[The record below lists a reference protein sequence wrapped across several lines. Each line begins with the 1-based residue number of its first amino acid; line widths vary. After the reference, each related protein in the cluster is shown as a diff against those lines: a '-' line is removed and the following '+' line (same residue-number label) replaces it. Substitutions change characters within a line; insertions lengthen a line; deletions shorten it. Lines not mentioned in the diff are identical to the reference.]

1 MRMNALPN
9 VDTKTQYSRFAGG
22 LDLVS
27 PPLTIDAGKCISI
40 NNYECNSL
48 GGYRRIDGYE
58 RFDGHPSPSAQS
70 YYYCPCTFSATVTV
84 GQTITGA
91 VSSATGKV
99 LQVESNYLIIDR
111 VTGTF
116 QVENFKVSGVVKGAL
131 TILPSANGHPTG
143 LGHAT
148 ALGLTADDY
157 RQDISAVAGSGVIRG
172 VCMYKGVAY
181 AFRDNAAGTAVDIW
195 KSTSTGWQKITLFKS
210 LPYKNCVTDVL
221 DGVILTQKNSGA
233 TATVKRKVIETKYNQ
248 LDLEATS
255 ITSLAISLGSHTFTI
270 ESGKAY
276 QVGQTVIVTAVQAP
290 VNYWSGTVTSYSG
303 TQLVINMI
311 DKVGSG
317 TYADWTLH
325 AEPITLQSDQGRFIV
340 TNITGTWTNNPADKI
355 MVGIVEIAEVD
366 LDRATITAG
375 NFVIGKK
382 YEIKTVGTTSFTSI
396 GAASNTVGVQFTAT
410 GVGSGTGDAYLIS
423 DPVTQISI
431 LQGGNYQFVQYNF
444 SADTDGKKLYG
455 TDSLNRAFEFD
466 GDVYIPINTQV
477 AIDAPTTI
485 AAINN
490 QLVLSFFGTAV
501 FSAVA
506 NPHNF
511 VTTSAGFQDLQGFGD
526 TITGMSPIVGG
537 VLAVSCRD
545 SLWQVSIDAQTN
557 YYKAEIISP
566 DVGSIHYGLMNLGGL
581 YSFDDKGIIKV
592 VSSYVFG
599 GFEHDTISRAIQPVI
614 DRFREKLVAIAAYKN
629 KNQVRFYANDG
640 TGIIMTMGTSQ
651 AYNGTSSV
659 THQFSEFTYPINV
672 SYAWNGED
680 ASGRDIVLLGD
691 NNGYVYVANTGS
703 SFDGEPIQAYIRTA
717 FNNVKSPSA
726 IKRFR
731 KLEVEMSTVGYS
743 YIRFNPD
750 FSYADP
756 SIATHQLKYEELQG
770 SGGYWDEATWN
781 EFYYDGKIVSQPEIR
796 IQGSGTNIGLVV
808 FSNSAIDL
816 GHNLSGV
823 VLHYTPRKLNR

>member
-1 MRMNALPN
+1 MRMNALPD
-9 VDTKTQYSRFAGG
+9 VKTLTQYSRFAGG

-58 RFDGHPSPSAQS
+58 RFDGRPSPSAQS
-70 YYYCPCTFSATVTV
+70 YYYCPCTFVGAVTV

-91 VSSATGKV
+91 TSAATGKV

-116 QVENFKVSGVVKGAL
+116 VLENFNVSGVLKGAL
-131 TILPSANGHPTG
+131 TILPSKDGHPTG
-143 LGHAT
+143 VGHAT

-157 RQDISAVAGSGVIRG
+157 RANITAVTGSGVMRG

-181 AFRDNAAGTAVDIW
+181 AFRDNSAGTAVNIW
-195 KSTSTGWQKITLFKS
+195 KSTSTGWQQITLFKS
-210 LPYKNCVTDVL
+210 LPFKNCILDVI
-221 DGVILTQKNSGA
+221 DGVVINQKNSGA
-233 TATVKRKVIETKYNQ
+233 TATVKRQVIETSFNQ
-248 LDLEATS
+248 LDLESTS
-255 ITSLAISLGSHTFTI
+255 ISSLTISLGSHTFTI

-276 QVGQTVIVTAVQAP
+276 QAGQSIVVTATQAP
-290 VNYWSGTVTSYSG
+290 TNYWDGTVTSYSG

-311 DKVGSG
+311 NKVGSG
-317 TYADWTLH
+317 TYADWTIH
-325 AEPITLQSDQGRFIV
+325 AEPMTLQSDQGRFIV
-340 TNITGTWTNNPADKI
+340 SDVTGTWTSNAADKI
-355 MVGIVEIAEVD
+355 RVGIIDIAD
-366 LDRATITAG
+366 IDNGAG
-375 NFVIGKK
+375 GN
-382 YEIKTVGTTSFTSI
+382 
-396 GAASNTVGVQFTAT
+396 
-410 GVGSGTGDAYLIS
+410 
-423 DPVTQISI
+423 PVTQISI
-431 LQGGNYQFVQYNF
+431 LQGGNYQFVQHNF
-444 SADTDGKKLYG
+444 QADADKKKLYG

-466 GDVYIPINTQV
+466 GDVYIPIRTQIT
-477 AIDAPTTI
+477 IDAPTNI
-485 AAINN
+485 AVING
-490 QLVLSFFGTAV
+490 QLALSYFGAVLV
-501 FSAVA
+501 SAVG
-506 NPHNF
+506 NPHDF
-511 VTTSAGFQDLQGFGD
+511 KTTSLGFQDIQEFGD
-526 TITGMSPIVGG
+526 TVTGMSAIVGG
-537 VLAVSCRD
+537 VLAVACRD
-545 SLWQVSIDAQTN
+545 SFWQASIDTQTSL
-557 YYKAEIISP
+557 YKAELISP
-566 DVGSIHYGLMNLGGL
+566 DIGAIHYGLMNLGSL
-581 YSFDDKGIIKV
+581 YSFDDKGIIRIV
-592 VSSYVFG
+592 PSYVFG
-599 GFEHDTISRAIQPVI
+599 GFEHDTISRTIQPVI
-614 DRFREKLVAIAAYKN
+614 DRFREKIVGSAIYKG

-640 TGIIMTMGTSQ
+640 TGIIMTMTSGVSQ
-651 AYNGTSSV
+651 TGVST
-659 THQFSEFTYPINV
+659 TGHEFSEFTYPTNI

-691 NNGYVYVANTGS
+691 EDGYVYVANTGS

-731 KLEVEMSTVGYS
+731 KLEVELSTVGYS

-756 SIATHQLKYEELQG
+756 SIATHLLKYEELQG
-770 SGGYWDEATWN
+770 AGGYWDEAIWN

-823 VLHYTPRKLNR
+823 VLHYTPRRLNR